1 MAVWEA
7 ILLGIIQ
14 GIFMFFPVS
23 STSHLVLVQHWLL
36 NRGAGFPLPDSPE
49 MIAFDLVVHVGTV
62 VSIIFVFRKSLRQ
75 LFRDTWKDFQNWRVG
90 NISLKETLHLKLMG
104 LGLFSVLVTGL
115 VGFPLKNQFERAFAQ
130 PIFIAFTLI
139 TTGILLWVTDVL
151 PRRPRGLRDFALWM
165 ALIIGLAQAVALLP
179 GISRSGITIVAALL
193 VGLKRRWAAEFSF
206 FIAIPT
212 ILGAAFLHGLEIHFS
227 SGLAN
232 LDWLALV
239 IGFVVAA
246 LVGIFAL
253 YIVISLLYRAK
264 FRFFSY
270 YVWTLAGII
279 IISFLFNLF

>member
-1 MAVWEA
+1 MEVWEA

-36 NRGAGFPLPDSPE
+36 NRGAGFPLPESPE

-62 VSIIFVFRKSLRQ
+62 VSIVFVFRKSLRQ
-75 LFRDTWKDFQNWRVG
+75 LLRDTLKDYKNWRRG

-104 LGLFSVLVTGL
+104 MGLFSVLVTGL

-139 TTGILLWVTDVL
+139 ATGILLWVTDVL

-212 ILGAAFLHGLEIHFS
+212 ILGAAFLHGLEIHFG

-232 LDWLALV
+232 LDWLALA

-253 YIVISLLYRAK
+253 YIVITLLYRAK

-279 IISFLFNLF
+279 IISFLFNLL

>member
-36 NRGAGFPLPDSPE
+36 NRGAGFSLPESPE

-62 VSIIFVFRKSLRQ
+62 VSIIFVFRKSLWQ
-75 LFRDTWKDFQNWRVG
+75 LFRDTWKDFQNWRKG

-227 SGLAN
+227 SGIAN
-232 LDWLALV
+232 LDWFALV

-246 LVGIFAL
+246 VVGIFAL
-253 YIVISLLYRAK
+253 YIVITLLYRAK

-279 IISFLFNLF
+279 IISFLFNL